1 MASVSGQGTTF
12 NLPNYVG
19 ELFNI
24 TPADTTFLS
33 MIGGLTG
40 GRSVR
45 SKSFTWQ
52 TVDNA
57 AAAQPSVLE
66 GADATFAERTRSEVE
81 NVVQIFQ
88 EGVEVSYTKQAAT
101 GQLDG
106 QSIIGNQPV
115 DDEVDFQ
122 VRLKLEQMARDIE
135 YSFLQGTYAK
145 PADNLTARKT
155 RGLLSAITSNTVAA
169 ATTDLAKSQID
180 ELLREMYASGAP
192 FRNVVIFANALQKQ
206 RLSNIYGY
214 APEDRN
220 IGGVNVQQIE
230 TDFGRLGVT
239 LNRFMPA
246 AQLLFA
252 EVSVCR
258 PVFLEVPGK
267 GFLFREPLSKS
278 GSADK
283 EQIYGEIG
291 LEYGPEQWHGSITGL
306 TTS

>member
-12 NLPNYVG
+12 NLPNYIG

-24 TPADTTFLS
+24 SPADTPFLT
-33 MIGGLTG
+33 MIGGITG
-40 GRSVR
+40 GRRTR

-57 AAAQPSVLE
+57 AAAQPANLE
-66 GADATFAERTRSEVE
+66 GADTTFAERTRSEVE

-106 QSIIGNQPV
+106 QSILGNQPV

-122 VRLKLEQMARDIE
+122 VRLKLQKIARDVE

-155 RGLLSAITSNTVAA
+155 RGLLNAITSNTVAA

-180 ELLREMYASGAP
+180 ELLREMYASGAGEDHD
-192 FRNVVIFANALQKQ
+192 VLEDGALQKQ

-214 APEDRN
+214 APENRN
-220 IGGVNVQQIE
+220 VGGVNINQIE
-230 TDFGRLGVT
+230 TDFGLLGVS
-239 LNRFMPA
+239 LDRFMPSD
-246 AQLLFA
+246 QVLFA
-252 EVSVCR
+252 EVSVCA
-258 PVFLEVPGK
+258 PVLLEIPGK
-267 GFLFREPLSKS
+267 GLLFREPLSKS

-291 LEYGPEQWHGSITGL
+291 LQYGPEQFHGSITGL